1 MSRVTQLILA
11 STLVGQVVLAQPVAQ
26 PPPVA
31 PLPGGAQAPG
41 DADISARRRPTLS
54 PQEMVTQANDYR
66 ERMEKMLKQVQG
78 LVEQAKKDKDVIRL
92 NCVADKLAQ
101 LKANIAVVDRALQD
115 LRDAIGRR
123 DDGETDISTARS
135 PSSTRRSRS
144 SVPRRKRASARI
156 WRSSAPPRWT
166 SMTPGFPPATSPTL
180 PTPIS
185 PSIGP
190 RWRAPLLESARP
202 PS

>member
-66 ERMEKMLKQVQG
+66 DRMEKMLKQVQG

-123 DDGETDISTARS
+123 DDGETGHQYSKIAIVHSKVQVLGAEAQACVGQDLAFIGATQVDVDDSG
-135 PSSTRRSRS
+135 
-144 SVPRRKRASARI
+144 VPPGDFTN
-156 WRSSAPPRWT
+156 PPN
-166 SMTPGFPPATSPTL
+166 PDFPVD
-180 PTPIS
+180 
-185 PSIGP
+185 
-190 RWRAPLLESARP
+190 RP
-202 PS
+202 PLASPPY